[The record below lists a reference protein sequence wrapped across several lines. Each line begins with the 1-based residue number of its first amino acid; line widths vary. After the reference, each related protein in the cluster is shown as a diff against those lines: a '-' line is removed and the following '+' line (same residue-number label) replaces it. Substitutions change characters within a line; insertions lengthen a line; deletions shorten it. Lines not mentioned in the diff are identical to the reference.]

1 MMLRVLYYYY
11 FLFYCKVL
19 KDDEPHLLT
28 TLALSASEGIL
39 IMYLIDTIWVYLFCE
54 FLLGQWGM
62 LTVIGSM
69 IFVNYLIFHHT
80 GKAKEIIKEKPKLYD
95 SNSISIIVT
104 SLFFVITT
112 SLLFW
117 VSDYLLYV
125 IENCG

>member
-1 MMLRVLYYYY
+1 MFRVIYYYY
-11 FLFYCKVL
+11 FLFYSKVL

-28 TLALSASEGIL
+28 TLALSASGGFFM
-39 IMYLIDTIWVYLFCE
+39 MYLIDTIWVHLFCE

-69 IFVNYLIFHHT
+69 ILINFLIFHRT
-80 GKAKEIIKEKPKLYD
+80 GKAKKVIKEKPKFYN
-95 SNSISIIVT
+95 SNSVSIVIT
-104 SLFFVITT
+104 LLFFLFTL

-125 IENCG
+125 IDNCK